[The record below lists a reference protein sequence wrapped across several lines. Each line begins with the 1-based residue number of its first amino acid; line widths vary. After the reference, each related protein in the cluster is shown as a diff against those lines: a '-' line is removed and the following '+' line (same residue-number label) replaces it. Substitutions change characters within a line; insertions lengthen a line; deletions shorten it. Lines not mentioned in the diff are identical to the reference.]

1 MWETHFRALGWED
14 PLEKG
19 MATHSSTLAWKI
31 PWTEEPGRLQTMEL
45 QRVRHDWET
54 SLSFFLSVEN
64 IPSYNPD
71 HFLFCTF
78 MRKNREKLSNLE
90 TVQWTFGDIYFQG
103 LYYKARALYLIFHFM
118 FHSRYPDSSS
128 FSMTFFSSVTHLKGM
143 MSSKW
148 FCLSHTHSISP

>member
-1 MWETHFRALGWED
+1 MPWRRKWQPTPVSLPGKSHGQKSLVGYRQWSCKESDTTERLHF
-14 PLEKG
+14 
-19 MATHSSTLAWKI
+19 
-31 PWTEEPGRLQTMEL
+31 
-45 QRVRHDWET
+45 
-54 SLSFFLSVEN
+54 LSFFLSVEN

-90 TVQWTFGDIYFQG
+90 TVQWTFGDTYFQG

>member
-1 MWETHFRALGWED
+1 MPWRR
-14 PLEKG
+14 K
-19 MATHSSTLAWKI
+19 WK
-31 PWTEEPGRLQTMEL
+31 PTPVSLPGKPHGQKSLVGYRQWSC
-45 QRVRHDWET
+45 RVRHDWVT

-90 TVQWTFGDIYFQG
+90 TVQWTFSGIYFQG
-103 LYYKARALYLIFHFM
+103 LYYKARVLYLIFHFM

-148 FCLSHTHSISP
+148 FCLSHTHSIFP